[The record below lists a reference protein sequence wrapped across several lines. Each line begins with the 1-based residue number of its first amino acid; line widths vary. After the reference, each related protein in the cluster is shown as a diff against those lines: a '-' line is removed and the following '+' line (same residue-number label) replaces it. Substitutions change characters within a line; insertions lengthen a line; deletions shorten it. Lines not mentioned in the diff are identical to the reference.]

1 MSLNKRFDR
10 IKWEWVAMP
19 QLHGST
25 FEYLKP
31 TDAQLAAMAKA
42 RAAFKAFTAEL
53 DPLLPPGADKTYVF
67 RILRDA
73 AMWSNIS
80 LTRHADGTPRTDEDK
95 PDEK

>member
-19 QLHGST
+19 QVHPST

-31 TDAQLAAMAKA
+31 SQKQLQDMATSRTCFA
-42 RAAFKAFTAEL
+42 RFAAEL
-53 DPLLPPGADKTYVF
+53 DAILPPGADKTYIF
-67 RILRDA
+67 RQLRTLG
-73 AMWSNIS
+73 MWANVSIS
-80 LTRHADGTPRTDEDK
+80 RHADGTPRTDEDK

>member
-1 MSLNKRFDR
+1 MALNKRFDR

-31 TDAQLAAMAKA
+31 SQKQLQDMACA
-42 RAAFKAFTAEL
+42 RTCFARFAAEL
-53 DPLLPPGADKTYVF
+53 DAILPPGADKTYVF

-73 AMWSNIS
+73 AMWANIS